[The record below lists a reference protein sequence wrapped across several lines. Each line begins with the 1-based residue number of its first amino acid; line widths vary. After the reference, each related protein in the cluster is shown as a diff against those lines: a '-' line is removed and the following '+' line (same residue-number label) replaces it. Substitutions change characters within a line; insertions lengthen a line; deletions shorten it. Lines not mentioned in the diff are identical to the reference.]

1 MPIVIAL
8 PIIRPKTMT
17 SLIPTKS
24 PHLLLRPIEPGHTYV
39 VNCAYPQ
46 SLRLLTGPQAAILA
60 AIDGKSTV
68 SDLSERLTIPP
79 KPLAEF
85 LSLLAQTDI
94 IRFDDRFSK
103 PEKPTTPQSLNFW
116 IHTTNRCNLACSYCY
131 ISTLHTTEG
140 MADDTKRQ
148 LLEKVVE
155 TVVKRKL
162 KHIKFRLAGGEP
174 LTQFKSWKAFI
185 PKIRQR
191 LQEVGCR
198 FEASFITNL
207 TILTDEIITFCHQQ
221 GIGFGISLDGLE
233 DDNDASRSFKQGG
246 GSFKYI
252 DRNLRK
258 LVAHQIPV
266 MVNTVINNQNL
277 KGLPD
282 LTRYLIALDVPF
294 RYSIVKGENLDAEL
308 LENSLLESYAIMEE
322 AIQIGWQFSR
332 RHQFCDLKPQELGF
346 QTCAS
351 GFSGGAIYVDGTL
364 NYCHVH
370 FGDET
375 QSSHSI
381 FDSELDLVDMIQQG
395 SHEEDDRS
403 DDCKAC
409 RYSAVCTS
417 GCPVYRVNG
426 KDPQCSLYHR
436 IIPLL
441 YDLQAKERLKTLR
454 DFKIL

>member
-1 MPIVIAL
+1 MKTLTPI
-8 PIIRPKTMT
+8 
-17 SLIPTKS
+17 KS
-24 PHLLLRPIEPGHTYV
+24 PHLLLRSIDAEYAYA

-46 SLRLLTGPQAAILA
+46 SLRLLTKAQAEILTA
-60 AIDGKSTV
+60 MDGQSTV
-68 SDLSERLTIPP
+68 AVLSERLSI
-79 KPLAEF
+79 PLALLTEF
-85 LSLLAQTDI
+85 SNLLAQTEI
-94 IRFDDRFSK
+94 IRFDAQFSK
-103 PEKPTTPQSLNFW
+103 PQKPTTPQSLNFW

-131 ISTLHTTEG
+131 ISTLNTTDG
-140 MADDTKRQ
+140 MSETTKQQ

-155 TVVKRKL
+155 TVIKRKL

-174 LTQFKSWKAFI
+174 LTQFKSWKTFI
-185 PKIRQR
+185 PQIRLR

-207 TILTDEIITFCHQQ
+207 TILSDEIITFCQEQ
-221 GIGFGISLDGLE
+221 KISFGISLDGLE
-233 DDNDASRSFKQGG
+233 AYNDVSRPFKQGA
-246 GSFKYI
+246 GSFKRI
-252 DRNLRK
+252 DQNLRT
-258 LVAHQIPV
+258 LLANQIPV
-266 MVNTVINNQNL
+266 TVNTVVSNQNI

-282 LTRYLIALDVPF
+282 LTRYLIDLDAPF
-294 RYSIVKGENLDAEL
+294 RYSIVKGEDLDADL
-308 LENSLLESYAIMEE
+308 LESYLLESYAIMEE
-322 AIQIGWQFSR
+322 AIQAGWPFSR
-332 RHQFCDLKPQELGF
+332 RHQFCDLKPHELGF

-370 FGDET
+370 FGDES
-375 QSSHSI
+375 QLSHSI
-381 FDSELDLVDMIQQG
+381 FDPDLDLVGMIEQG
-395 SHEEDDRS
+395 SHEEENRS
-403 DDCKAC
+403 NDCKAC

-441 YDLQAKERLKTLR
+441 YDLQARERLKALR

>member
-1 MPIVIAL
+1 MKP
-8 PIIRPKTMT
+8 
-17 SLIPTKS
+17 LIPIKS
-24 PHLLLRPIEPGHTYV
+24 PHLLLRPIEPGYAYA

-46 SLRLLTGPQAAILA
+46 SLRLLTEAQVDILK
-60 AIDGKSTV
+60 AIDGHSTV
-68 SDLSERLTIPP
+68 SVLSERLDISSTVLEDYFKLI
-79 KPLAEF
+79 
-85 LSLLAQTDI
+85 SQTEI
-94 IRFDDRFSK
+94 IRFDTQFSK
-103 PEKPTTPQSLNFW
+103 PEKPNSPQSLNFW

-131 ISTLHTTEG
+131 ISTLNTTEG
-140 MADDTKRQ
+140 MSEATKQQ

-155 TVVKRKL
+155 TVVNRKL

-185 PKIRQR
+185 PAIRHR
-191 LQEVGCR
+191 LNELGCR

-207 TILTDEIITFCHQQ
+207 TILTDEIITFCQEHTVS
-221 GIGFGISLDGLE
+221 FGISLDGIE
-233 DDNDASRSFKQGG
+233 AYNDASRPFKQGAG
-246 GSFKYI
+246 TFKRI
-252 DRNLRK
+252 EKNLRK
-258 LVAHQIPV
+258 LLAHQIPV
-266 MVNTVINNQNL
+266 AVNTVVTNQNL

-282 LTRYLIALDVPF
+282 LTRYLIDLDVPF
-294 RYSIVKGENLDAEL
+294 RYSIVKGEALDAEL
-308 LENSLLESYAIMEE
+308 LENCLLASYTLMED
-322 AIQIGWQFSR
+322 AIQTGWQFSH
-332 RHQFCDLKPQELGF
+332 RHQFCDLKPHELGF

-370 FGDET
+370 FGDES

-395 SHEEDDRS
+395 NHTEDNRS
-403 DDCKAC
+403 NDCKAC
-409 RYSAVCTS
+409 RYNAVCTS

-441 YDLQAKERLKTLR
+441 YDLQAKERLKRLR

>member
-1 MPIVIAL
+1 MKNA
-8 PIIRPKTMT
+8 
-17 SLIPTKS
+17 IPTKS
-24 PHLLLRPIEPGHTYV
+24 PHLLLRSVDAQYSYV

-46 SLRLLTGPQAAILA
+46 SLRLLTKPQADILA
-60 AIDGKSTV
+60 AMDGQSTI
-68 SDLSERLTIPP
+68 SMLSERLAIPP
-79 KPLAEF
+79 TVLEEF
-85 LSLLAQTDI
+85 SNLLVQTEI
-94 IRFDDRFSK
+94 IRFDDQFTKLQK
-103 PEKPTTPQSLNFW
+103 PAIPQSLNFW

-131 ISTLHTTEG
+131 ISTLNTTQG
-140 MADDTKRQ
+140 MLDETKQQ

-155 TVVKRKL
+155 TASKRKL
-162 KHIKFRLAGGEP
+162 KQIKFRLAGGEP
-174 LTQFKSWKAFI
+174 LTQFKSWKVFI
-185 PKIRQR
+185 PQIRQR

-207 TILTDEIITFCHQQ
+207 TILTDEIITYCKAQ

-233 DDNDASRSFKQGG
+233 YDHDASRPFKQGAG
-246 GSFKYI
+246 TFKYI

-258 LVAHQIPV
+258 LLAHQIPV
-266 MVNTVINNQNL
+266 TVNTVLSNQNL
-277 KGLPD
+277 RGLPA
-282 LTRYLIALDVPF
+282 LTRYLIELDVPF
-294 RYSIVKGENLDAEL
+294 RYSIVKGEVLDAEL
-308 LENSLLESYAIMEE
+308 LESSLLESYAIMEE
-322 AIQIGWQFSR
+322 AIQKGWQFSR

-370 FGDET
+370 FGDDA
-375 QSSHSI
+375 QLSHSI
-381 FDSELDLVDMIQQG
+381 FDPELDLVDMIQQG
-395 SHEEDDRS
+395 SHEEDNRS
-403 DDCKAC
+403 ADCKAC

-441 YDLQAKERLKTLR
+441 YELQAKERLKALR

>member
-1 MPIVIAL
+1 
-8 PIIRPKTMT
+8 MT
-17 SLIPTKS
+17 PLIPVKS
-24 PHLLLRPIEPGHTYV
+24 PYLLLRPIEPGYSYA
-39 VNCAYPQ
+39 VNCAYPH
-46 SLRLLTGPQAAILA
+46 SLRLLTQTQADILS
-60 AIDGKSTV
+60 AIDGYSTISV
-68 SDLSERLTIPP
+68 LSDRLAIPP
-79 KPLAEF
+79 TVLEEF
-85 LSLLAQTDI
+85 LKLLAQTDL
-94 IRFDDRFSK
+94 IRFDAAFRK

-131 ISTLHTTEG
+131 ISTLNTTEG
-140 MADDTKRQ
+140 MPDSTKQQ
-148 LLEKVVE
+148 LLEKVAE

-185 PKIRQR
+185 PIIRQR
-191 LQEVGCR
+191 LSELGCR

-207 TILTDEIITFCHQQ
+207 TILTDEIIAFCQEQ
-221 GIGFGISLDGLE
+221 AIGFGISLDGLE
-233 DDNDASRSFKQGG
+233 ANHDASRPFKQGA
-246 GSFKYI
+246 GSFQRI
-252 DRNLRK
+252 DRNLRT
-258 LVAHQIPV
+258 LLAHHIPV
-266 MVNTVINNQNL
+266 MVNTVVSNQNV

-294 RYSIVKGENLDAEL
+294 RYSIVKGETIDAEL
-308 LENSLLESYAIMEE
+308 LENSLLESYAIMQE
-322 AIQIGWQFSR
+322 AIQGGWSFSC

-370 FGDET
+370 FGDAR
-375 QSSHSI
+375 QASHSI
-381 FDSELDLVDMIQQG
+381 FNPDLDLVDMIEQG
-395 SHEEDDRS
+395 SHEEDNRS
-403 DDCKAC
+403 KDCQAC

-441 YDLQAKERLKTLR
+441 YDLQAQERLKSLR
-454 DFKIL
+454 DLKPVNP